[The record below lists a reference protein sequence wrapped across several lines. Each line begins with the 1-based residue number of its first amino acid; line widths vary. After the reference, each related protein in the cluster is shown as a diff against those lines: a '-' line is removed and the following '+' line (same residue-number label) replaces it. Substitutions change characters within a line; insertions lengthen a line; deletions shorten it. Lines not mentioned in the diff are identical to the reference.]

1 MYSREDTVKLLLSK
15 KADPTA
21 SGGVRFSTFFQ
32 AYYLKFWRSEVLC
45 TKVFWL
51 SSFFFASNPWWI
63 LKWKWGWQIS
73 RFVYL
78 HTGSTNSK
86 GFFKIKKSSVKTL
99 YYFEYFWAKLQI
111 RISRQSVFT
120 NSGQNGPD
128 LSEMGP
134 NWPTRLF

>member
-51 SSFFFASNPWWI
+51 SSFFFASNPWRM
-63 LKWKWGWQIS
+63 LKWKWGRQIS

-86 GFFKIKKSSVKTL
+86 GFFFCENFVKFWKFEKIR
-99 YYFEYFWAKLQI
+99 FFG
-111 RISRQSVFT
+111 RNSR
-120 NSGQNGPD
+120 SGLLVNPSLLTRD
-128 LSEMGP
+128 KMGRNCP
-134 NWPTRLF
+134 NWPARLF